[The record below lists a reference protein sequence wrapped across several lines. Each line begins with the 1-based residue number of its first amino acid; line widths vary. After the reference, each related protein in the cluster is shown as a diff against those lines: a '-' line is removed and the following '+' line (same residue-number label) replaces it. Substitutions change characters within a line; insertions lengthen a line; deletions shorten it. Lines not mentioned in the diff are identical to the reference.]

1 MNSTTAPFSPSE
13 ILRRFKAWEIVFVL
27 LGFLIFWPVGLAY
40 LAWKLWRLREEGVWD
55 WPKPSGNG
63 SPAWNMRFDGLGG
76 TGNAAF
82 DDYKRMRIAELE
94 AERRRLEEESRAFAE
109 FLDELKRAR
118 DRETFDRF
126 MRERRARDEGK
137 SGEGKSGPEA

>member
-1 MNSTTAPFSPSE
+1 MNTTATFSPSE

-27 LGFLIFWPVGLAY
+27 LAFLIFWPVGLAY
-40 LAWKLWRLREEGVWD
+40 VAWKLWRLKEDGVWD
-55 WPKPSGNG
+55 WPKTGNG
-63 SPAWNMRFDGLGG
+63 SASWNMRFDQFGG

-82 DDYKRMRIAELE
+82 DEYKRMRIAELE
-94 AERRRLEEESRAFAE
+94 AERRRLEEESRAFAD

-126 MRERRARDEGK
+126 MHERRARRQET
-137 SGEGKSGPEA
+137 GEPRSDG